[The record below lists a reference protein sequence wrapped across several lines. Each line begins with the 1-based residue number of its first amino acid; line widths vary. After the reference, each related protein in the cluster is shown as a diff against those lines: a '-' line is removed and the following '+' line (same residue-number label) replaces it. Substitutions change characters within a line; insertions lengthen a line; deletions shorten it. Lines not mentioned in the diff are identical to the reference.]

1 MRLIKQFFWIFLFSL
16 LGEILS
22 IAIASIVAIPGSVIG
37 MVLLFIALH
46 FNWLKLEQV
55 DEVGTWLTDN
65 MAIFFVPAGVGLMT
79 NFDVLAESWLQL
91 LIIMIV
97 TTAIMMWF
105 VGQVVQ
111 KIMKPIKSEDQV
123 ELPEE
128 PVKEVKTYD

>member
-37 MVLLFIALH
+37 MVLLFTALH
-46 FNWLKLEQV
+46 FNWLNLEQV

-111 KIMKPIKSEDQV
+111 KIMRPIKSEDQV
-123 ELPEE
+123 ELPDE
-128 PVKEVKTYD
+128 PVKEVKTHD

>member
-22 IAIASIVAIPGSVIG
+22 AAIASIVAIPGSVIG

-91 LIIMIV
+91 LIIMLV